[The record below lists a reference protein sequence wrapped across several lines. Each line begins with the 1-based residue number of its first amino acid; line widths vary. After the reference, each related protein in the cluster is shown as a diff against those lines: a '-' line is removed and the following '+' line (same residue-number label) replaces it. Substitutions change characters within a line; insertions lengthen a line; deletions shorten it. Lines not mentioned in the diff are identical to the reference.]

1 MFLPSPLPPAQ
12 KTSDLR
18 LQHPLACMT
27 HCRLLQM
34 AATDIHPAMQLARDL
49 EAAETRFYLA
59 LRGAGRMQGMPLLTI
74 AKTLKC
80 ANDASL
86 QLAGQP
92 APTGELQ
99 AAACE
104 DLADHLRSWAAVNH

>member
-1 MFLPSPLPPAQ
+1 
-12 KTSDLR
+12 
-18 LQHPLACMT
+18 
-27 HCRLLQM
+27 M

-59 LRGAGRMQGMPLLTI
+59 LFGAGRMQGMPLFTI
-74 AKTLKC
+74 TKTLKC
-80 ANDASL
+80 AKDASL

-92 APTGELQ
+92 APTGW
-99 AAACE
+99 AAACV